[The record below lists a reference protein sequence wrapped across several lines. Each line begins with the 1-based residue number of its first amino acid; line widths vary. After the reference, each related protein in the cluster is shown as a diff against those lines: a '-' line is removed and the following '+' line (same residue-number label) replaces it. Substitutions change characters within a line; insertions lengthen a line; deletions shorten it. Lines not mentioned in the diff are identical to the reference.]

1 MASKSKNRITLA
13 EAEAMSRRDKRKI
26 IIMSVG
32 AVVILG
38 AFLYAKLAEKNKIGD
53 DVGSEVPIAAQE
65 DQPVPASLRKLSE
78 EDRAPLAKVRDDT
91 EESRALP
98 YGPAVQLALDYS
110 NFWTPQH
117 YDESPTRDLTPSVI
131 AELDADS
138 DAFRLLP
145 FRARGVVDGL
155 RERNRE
161 GASYAEYHGQIEL
174 EDGGWAAFIVVTPP
188 ESSKVANGD
197 FVMLEGLFVQRYRFE
212 GDAGWIE
219 APLICGKNLVRSA
232 PRTTMTAD
240 SPTPLVD
247 ALTDDRVGEI
257 GERPWAAEFELMA
270 KAKVEDDG
278 IDWATVPELNTETIN
293 AILADGD
300 AFRGKPFRMPVSI
313 NLDTRSLRVDE
324 NSSRLDRITESWIA
338 NQSWKSASPAIKIS
352 LPEDRPELG
361 DRYGEARYLEAELI
375 FLRTFVFES
384 ESGSPGRAPW
394 FVARKLEPFQPV
406 PDPWP
411 QRLMWG
417 MMGITSLLVILI
429 WALLRRDKAQ
439 SERLQADLVRRRRAR
454 RERSAAGTTP
464 APSGGDATGG

>member
-32 AVVILG
+32 ILG

-352 LPEDRPELG
+352 LP
-361 DRYGEARYLEAELI
+361 
-375 FLRTFVFES
+375 
-384 ESGSPGRAPW
+384 
-394 FVARKLEPFQPV
+394 ARKLEPFQPV

>member
-1 MASKSKNRITLA
+1 
-13 EAEAMSRRDKRKI
+13 
-26 IIMSVG
+26 
-32 AVVILG
+32 
-38 AFLYAKLAEKNKIGD
+38 
-53 DVGSEVPIAAQE
+53 
-65 DQPVPASLRKLSE
+65 
-78 EDRAPLAKVRDDT
+78 
-91 EESRALP
+91 
-98 YGPAVQLALDYS
+98 
-110 NFWTPQH
+110 
-117 YDESPTRDLTPSVI
+117 
-131 AELDADS
+131 
-138 DAFRLLP
+138 
-145 FRARGVVDGL
+145 
-155 RERNRE
+155 
-161 GASYAEYHGQIEL
+161 
-174 EDGGWAAFIVVTPP
+174 
-188 ESSKVANGD
+188 
-197 FVMLEGLFVQRYRFE
+197 
-212 GDAGWIE
+212 
-219 APLICGKNLVRSA
+219 
-232 PRTTMTAD
+232 MTAD
-240 SPTPLVD
+240 SATPLVD

-270 KAKVEDDG
+270 KAVVEDDG

-300 AFRGKPFRMPVSI
+300 AYRGKPFRMPVSI

-338 NQSWKSASPAIKIS
+338 NQSWKSASPAIKVS

-394 FVARKLEPFQPV
+394 FVARKLEPFRPV

-417 MMGITSLLVILI
+417 MMGVTILLVVLI

-454 RERSAAGTTP
+454 RERNAAGATP
-464 APSGGDATGG
+464 ASASGDASGG